1 MAQNDYL
8 FICSANLYRGPT
20 AEHLARSMGLR
31 ADSAGTA
38 PIAVRRLSLYDM
50 DRAKRI
56 VCMEREH
63 ADVALALDDKAFDRI
78 TVWGIPDDYVYDDPE
93 LRAIIQNK
101 LNE

>member
-31 ADSAGTA
+31 ADSAGTL
-38 PIAVRRLSLYDM
+38 PTAVRRLSLYDM
-50 DRAKRI
+50 DRARWI
-56 VCMEREH
+56 VCMEPAH
-63 ADVALALDDKAFDRI
+63 AEYAIKLDDKAFDRM
-78 TVWGIPDDYVYDDPE
+78 TVWGIPDEYDYCDPD
-93 LRAIIQNK
+93 LKALIQSK